1 MGNSC
6 ATGTRIDEVMASTEA
21 PGPTGA
27 KSVTLQT
34 MATTAKAAKTANVEM
49 FFIVIFPV

>member
-1 MGNSC
+1 
-6 ATGTRIDEVMASTEA
+6 MASTEA

-27 KSVTLQT
+27 KSVTLQI
-34 MATTAKAAKTANVEM
+34 MATTAKAAKTANAEI